1 MVVFRMTAL
10 NGPHAFWLVFIA
22 TVMGMLGLHRWR
34 SARGTALSRVAFC
47 YMVFSFAMAGV
58 ISVLIVMDR
67 AGFGSAVGPVVEL
80 LSKVEAGL
88 AC

>member
-1 MVVFRMTAL
+1 MTEL

-22 TVMGMLGLHRWR
+22 TVMGMLGRHGWR
-34 SARGTALSRVAFC
+34 AWDRGLSRVAFG
-47 YMVFSFAMAGV
+47 YMVLSFAMAGIV
-58 ISVLIVMDR
+58 SILIVLDR
-67 AGFGSAVGPVVEL
+67 VGFGRAVGPVVEL